1 MQGLSRAPF
10 EALVF
15 CSDMPKHLSFV
26 INLPCP
32 GRDFGSVDWQHK
44 GLQKHSFEI
53 TRNVRCCGGGD
64 LMAKTNQ
71 LKVIETESNA
81 SPEIDLQL
89 LRDLAKVEIDGLIA
103 DIHTAIAEGISS
115 KALQA
120 AVDAIDARALSLKP
134 MVTEM
139 ERCESVVALENGVL
153 ARLRGLID
161 TLVSHEDKAR
171 KGEERPCSAL
181 VAALVDVPV
190 SVAGERL
197 DGLAAAVAEVGAAS
211 ERLSTLTGELQ
222 RNFDQNKMQSVAE
235 AASEFATL
243 YAAAYDGIQQLL
255 SEASGPEASDAAEAV
270 LETGALEQAEIHR
283 SDEGV
288 AESVELVSPGQSPDE
303 LAADAVGVE
312 PEGVAVAEPKAGSG
326 SAREK
331 LRRMWNIEAVSEVVV
346 DAAPAE
352 VEAPA
357 VVSPAPVRAKKKIE
371 HIHLVEPEVEAKLQ
385 EPWEET
391 LAGLVA
397 SRQTALAWHLAR
409 SVVAENK
416 VPAFSAGEL
425 RLAAVVGKL
434 NLSTVSVT
442 GMPVE
447 IREALEEVLYL
458 VERDSFG
465 EGAIG
470 NARKLLCFAGALE
483 PALIGRDHAAM
494 TIIERLTIDGEWN
507 KAVFGLKECIR
518 SVGRT
523 GQPLTIELFRGLKE
537 AESTAKDVE
546 SHKADIKDAVARIGR
561 LSFSNFNVGT
571 RVASNL
577 ASKAQPPGSLALQID
592 GTAVQA
598 YNAAKDFAKRYSSQ
612 ENANALV
619 QRVKQETVTAGPDR
633 RTPLIGSVREKL
645 VTEVTDLAASAA
657 DYVAACDAAREVE
670 GERRGHYNDLRNQ
683 LLQAIDSASKATQAH
698 GDGNMLLRASSDIAQ
713 RALDR
718 LRDVIDG
725 TAESSGLMSHLLA
738 LHGPTALV
746 PNLYHGRT
754 WLPRGARTAD
764 QMAEALSPA
773 IGREIDESLIR
784 EAHGSLVVAGAFS
797 SATIVE
803 EFAKDRGYGEL
814 VETLCRDSAEAV
826 EPHRSAMGK
835 KLDKARRMLEAIERG
850 GNPSEQEQAV
860 AMAEQLDRIDIARLP
875 VTVAA
880 EVRTEEPEAADSF
893 VDFASVAEL
902 VTEIDKRGDAI
913 NAKRRELL
921 HAQLTELDAQKIAS
935 AEAIQRVRK
944 IVDENDLIIAGE
956 WLEMLRSGV
965 EIQEQRE
972 FGDSFRAAFPAVPD
986 FLSSVSPATVV
997 SEMMN
1002 AAEAGQDFGPLQFG
1016 RIGPGKRAAARDFL
1030 FAFQKLRRGVNDGAS
1045 LPAGGVL
1052 RLASEMFGHL
1062 GITVSQPLNVKQLV
1076 ISNSRAVTAQ
1086 LMLDVPQD
1094 EFSNILPDFGS
1105 QTGGRWLVMVA
1116 SQLPTE
1122 QEISRFCAAQ
1132 TFGGTMILVTGLVGT
1147 DERRKLAL
1155 ACRQARRKLLV
1166 IDLAAV
1172 AAVASEPSLRA
1183 AYLLEFA
1190 QPFSYATPLKDH
1202 GKSAVPPESFV
1213 GRVREVAAIIDPSGP
1228 SVVYGARRN
1237 GKTATILHIVDR
1249 YHAPADGFIAA
1260 AVSVQGCSRLEGG
1273 KVADLWPRIAEAMPE
1288 VFRAGR
1294 VIATPEAFEDGIKRF
1309 LAGNPTARIFLMLDE
1324 ADDVIEADAQADFG
1338 AFLTLQNLMEGSG
1351 RRFKVVFAGLRNV
1364 SRLALEGNAPLRQI
1378 ASNPIRIGPFAGDE
1392 LKYAEIMLRK
1402 TFAAL
1407 GIYFSGPEHVWR
1419 LVSRANHAPALI
1431 SVMAG
1436 AILQAIYARS
1446 MNVKAN
1452 PPMVIDEAV
1461 VNDVLSDP
1469 TVMGTV
1475 SKTLGIAIEYD
1486 RRYVLIA
1493 NIIAK
1498 VVAGRQSEGF
1508 FAEGMSIA
1516 EISRE
1521 AALYWPATFGG
1532 VSGTSLVEDTLDEM
1546 EGLALIRRVGE
1557 DHYALK
1563 SPSLRNL
1570 FGSRDKIETRL
1581 DGFINQPS
1589 ISEFDFRSNRKSVH
1603 KTATQDEEPDHLS
1616 PLTGG
1621 QVGTIFRGRSAIML
1635 ASGSDATDIG
1645 LFGTALE
1652 EHAGSYRGKITRLI
1666 EPPKRASDVGVLLGK
1681 LSEESG
1687 EHLVIFDGGAWSG
1700 EHVSAAVVA
1709 AHNNKRM
1716 TGERPAVR
1724 ALFVV
1729 GPQQVVTIS
1738 NYPEKLNVDWIAPRQ
1753 WAEGLVDRAGS
1764 KFGAALLGED
1774 RKRFTEL
1781 TGGLNGLAISAM
1793 NAIAGRSDKIAAM
1806 NAWADGVSQDELF
1819 SQLGI
1824 VSAYREHFR
1833 KVAVLGDTGEELTL
1847 KLLSDLVDVKK
1858 PAELVRFARLMGL
1871 ADQGKD
1877 ALGET
1882 YVKFNPVLE
1891 RLRG

>member
-1 MQGLSRAPF
+1 MVVVMMTKKNPSKAVSMETNVP
-10 EALVF
+10 A
-15 CSDMPKHLSFV
+15 
-26 INLPCP
+26 
-32 GRDFGSVDWQHK
+32 GS
-44 GLQKHSFEI
+44 
-53 TRNVRCCGGGD
+53 
-64 LMAKTNQ
+64 
-71 LKVIETESNA
+71 
-81 SPEIDLQL
+81 DLQVV
-89 LRDLAKVEIDGLIA
+89 RDLAKGEIDGIIA
-103 DIHTAIAEGISS
+103 DVGAAVADGISS
-115 KALQA
+115 KALA
-120 AVDAIDARALSLKP
+120 LALDALDARTITLRALITDL
-134 MVTEM
+134 EQ
-139 ERCESVVALENGVL
+139 CEVAATHQAPGAT
-153 ARLRGLID
+153 ARLRGLAEA
-161 TLVSHEDKAR
+161 LAVHEDKAR
-171 KGEERPCSAL
+171 KGAERACSDLVAKISIATISAGEERL
-181 VAALVDVPV
+181 VALAGA
-190 SVAGERL
+190 VAGVDGAAERL
-197 DGLAAAVAEVGAAS
+197 A
-211 ERLSTLTGELQ
+211 TLTMELQ
-222 RNFDQNKMQSVAE
+222 RSFDQQKIQAVTE
-235 AASEFATL
+235 AASELATR
-243 YAAAYDGIQQLL
+243 YAAVYDDMLEI
-255 SEASGPEASDAAEAV
+255 ASDAEAV
-270 LETGALEQAEIHR
+270 VAPAPSASAPAAVEDVAAEDRPEPQATPEIL
-283 SDEGV
+283 V
-288 AESVELVSPGQSPDE
+288 AK
-303 LAADAVGVE
+303 ADASE
-312 PEGVAVAEPKAGSG
+312 PASSG
-326 SAREK
+326 TYGDK
-331 LRRMWNIEAVSEVVV
+331 LRSLFKMGGESEVV
-346 DAAPAE
+346 A
-352 VEAPA
+352 EAPPA
-357 VVSPAPVRAKKKIE
+357 AIETPVETAPVTAKPRKKIE
-371 HIHLVEPEVEAKLQ
+371 VVEQPVEAEVQ
-385 EPWEET
+385 EPWTGT

-397 SRQTALAWHLAR
+397 NGQTALAWHLAR
-409 SVVAENK
+409 AAIAENK

-425 RLAAVVGKL
+425 RMATVIGKL
-434 NLSTVSVT
+434 NLSTVEVI
-442 GMPVE
+442 GLPAE
-447 IREALEEVLYL
+447 INHSLEEVLDL
-458 VERDSFG
+458 VERDVLG
-465 EGAIG
+465 EGPFG
-470 NARKLLCFAGALE
+470 DARKLLCFAGALE
-483 PALIGRDHAAM
+483 PALIGRNHAAM
-494 TIIERLTIDGEWN
+494 TIIERLTIDGGWN

-518 SVGRT
+518 TVDRT

-546 SHKADIKDAVARIGR
+546 SHKADIKSAVARIGR

-571 RVASNL
+571 KVAANL

-592 GTAVQA
+592 GSAVQA
-598 YNAAKDFAKRYSSQ
+598 YNAAKDFAKNYSKQ
-612 ENANALV
+612 EDANALV
-619 QRVKQETVTAGPDR
+619 QRAKQETVTSGPDK

-645 VTEVTDLAASAA
+645 VTEITDLAAAAA
-657 DYVAACDAAREVE
+657 DFVAACDAAREVE
-670 GERRGHYNDLRNQ
+670 GERRGHYNNLRTQ
-683 LLQAIDSASKATQAH
+683 LLQAIEGASLATKAFSGGNMILRSASQ
-698 GDGNMLLRASSDIAQ
+698 IAQ

-725 TAESSGLMSHLLA
+725 SAQSSSLMSHLLA

-746 PNLYHGRT
+746 PGLYHGRT
-754 WLPRGARTAD
+754 WLPRGQRS
-764 QMAEALSPA
+764 AEQLAEVLSPA
-773 IGREIDESLIR
+773 VGHEVEENLIR

-803 EFAKDRGYGEL
+803 EFAKDLGLAEV
-814 VETLCRDSAEAV
+814 VETLCRDSAEAI
-826 EPHRSAMGK
+826 EPHRATMSK

-850 GNPSEQEQAV
+850 GDPSEQEQAV
-860 AMAEQLDRIDIARLP
+860 TMAQQLDRIDIAKLP

-893 VDFASVAEL
+893 VDFASVAEM
-902 VTEIDKRGDAI
+902 VAEIDARGDVI
-913 NAKRRELL
+913 NAKRREIL
-921 HAQLTELDAQKIAS
+921 HGQLNELASQKIAS
-935 AEAIQRVRK
+935 AEAIDRVRK

-997 SEMMN
+997 TDMMK
-1002 AAEAGQDFGPLQFG
+1002 AAEAGQDLGPLKFG

-1030 FAFQKLRRGVNDGAS
+1030 ASFQKLRRGVGDGAG

-1052 RLASEMFGHL
+1052 RLASEMFAHL
-1062 GITVSQPLNVKQLV
+1062 GITVTQPDKVKQLV
-1076 ISNSRAVTAQ
+1076 ISNTRAMSAQ
-1086 LMLDVPQD
+1086 VVLDVPQD
-1094 EFSNILPDFGS
+1094 EHSNILPDFGS
-1105 QTGGRWLVMVA
+1105 QTRGQWLVMVA
-1116 SQLPTE
+1116 SQLPSE
-1122 QEISRFCAAQ
+1122 QEISKFCAGQ

-1190 QPFSYATPLKDH
+1190 QPFTYATPLRDW
-1202 GKSAVPPESFV
+1202 GKGAVAREQFV
-1213 GRVREVAAIIDPSGP
+1213 GRIKEIAAILDPSGP
-1228 SVVYGARRN
+1228 SVMYGARRN
-1237 GKTATILHIVDR
+1237 GKTATILHLVDR
-1249 YHAPADGFIAA
+1249 YHAPADGFVVA

-1288 VFRAGR
+1288 VFRPGR
-1294 VIATPEAFEDGIKRF
+1294 IVATPEAFEDGVKRF
-1309 LAGNPTARIFLMLDE
+1309 LAGNPNARILLMLDE

-1407 GIYFSGPEHVWR
+1407 GLYFSGPEHVWR

-1436 AILQAIYARS
+1436 EILQAIYARS
-1446 MNVKAN
+1446 MNVKVN
-1452 PPMVIDEAV
+1452 PPMVIDETV

-1469 TVMGTV
+1469 KVMDTV

-1546 EGLALIRRVGE
+1546 EGLALIRLVGD

-1563 SPSLRNL
+1563 SPSLRTL

-1581 DGFINQPS
+1581 EGFLLQPS
-1589 ISEFDFRSNRKSVH
+1589 ISEFDIRSNRKSVH
-1603 KTATQDEEPDHLS
+1603 KIASDDEEPDHLS

-1635 ASGSDATDIG
+1635 ASGSDATDIK
-1645 LFGTALE
+1645 LFGKAIE

-1666 EPPKRASDVGVLLGK
+1666 EPPKRASDVGTLLRN

-1687 EHLVIFDGGAWSG
+1687 ENLVVFDGGAWSG

-1716 TGERPAVR
+1716 TGDRPAVR

-1753 WAEGLVDRAGS
+1753 WAEGLVDRAGT

-1774 RKRFTEL
+1774 RKRFIEL

-1793 NAIAGRSDKIAAM
+1793 NAIAGRSDKITALNEWAA
-1806 NAWADGVSQDELF
+1806 GVSQDDLF
-1819 SQLGI
+1819 SELGI
-1824 VSAYREHFR
+1824 ITAYREHFR
-1833 KVAVLGDTGEELTL
+1833 QVAVLGDTGEELTL
-1847 KLLSDLVDVKK
+1847 KLLNELIGVKK

-1877 ALGET
+1877 ALGEV